1 MVDTNKND
9 VVLRPKRQVTIP
21 KEVCELLDIEPG
33 DILEIRVTD
42 STIIARPKKNIAL
55 DSLREIQSA
64 LERAGISEEE
74 LLESGR
80 EIREDVAR
88 ELYGAGDKT

>member
-1 MVDTNKND
+1 VDTIKND

-33 DILEIRVTD
+33 DILEIMVTD
-42 STIIARPKKNIAL
+42 STMIARPKKNIAL

-80 EIREDVAR
+80 EIREELAG
-88 ELYGAGDKT
+88 ELYGSADKA

>member
-1 MVDTNKND
+1 MENTKTS

-21 KEVCELLDIEPG
+21 KEICELLDIEPG
-33 DILEIRVTD
+33 DILEIMVTD

-80 EIREDVAR
+80 EIREELAR

>member
-9 VVLRPKRQVTIP
+9 VILRPKRQVTIP
-21 KEVCELLDIEPG
+21 REICELLGIEPG
-33 DILEIRVTD
+33 DVLELKVED
-42 STIIARPKKNIAL
+42 SMIIGRPKKNIAL
-55 DSLREIQSA
+55 DSLREIHSA
-64 LERAGISEEE
+64 LKRAGISEEE

-80 EIREDVAR
+80 EIRKELGR